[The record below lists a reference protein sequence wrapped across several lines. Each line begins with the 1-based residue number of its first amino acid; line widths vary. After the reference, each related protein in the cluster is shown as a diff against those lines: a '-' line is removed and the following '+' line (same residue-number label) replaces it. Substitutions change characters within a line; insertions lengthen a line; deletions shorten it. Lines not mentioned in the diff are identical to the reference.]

1 MNSNQARALTR
12 SIEENDYEPWRQLWL
27 DYQVFYE
34 VSLPAQVASTTFQRF
49 LDPDEPVFS
58 YVATQDGQLIGF
70 VNAVV
75 HRSTWSTSDFCYLED
90 LYVSPAVRSAGAGKL
105 LIESVQA
112 LARQRRCARL
122 YWHTHET
129 NKRAQ
134 KLYDWVAQRSGF
146 IEYRMPL

>member
-1 MNSNQARALTR
+1 MNSNQAPTLARP
-12 SIEENDYEPWRQLWL
+12 IEENDYEPWRQLWL

-34 VSLPAQVASTTFQRF
+34 VKLPVEVTRTTFDRF

-58 YVATQDGQLIGF
+58 TVATQGDRLIGF
-70 VNAVV
+70 VNSVV
-75 HRSTWSTSDFCYLED
+75 HRSTWSTADFCYLED
-90 LYVSPAVRSAGAGKL
+90 LYVSPVVRGGGTGKL

-112 LARQRRCARL
+112 LAQQRQCARL

-134 KLYDWVAQRSGF
+134 KLYDWVAQNSGF
-146 IEYRMPL
+146 IEYRMSL